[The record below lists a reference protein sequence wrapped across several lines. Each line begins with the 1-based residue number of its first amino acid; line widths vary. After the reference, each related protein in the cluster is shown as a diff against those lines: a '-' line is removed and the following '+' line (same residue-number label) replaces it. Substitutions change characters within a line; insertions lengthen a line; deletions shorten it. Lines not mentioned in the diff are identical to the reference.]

1 MEIKASKAA
10 EEEAQS
16 SSVGGLGGFSAA
28 AAAPTPAQAAASSA
42 KKQSDAP
49 LSNETKSTSSIYE
62 GLKPIWQNRET
73 MSPLMTQIVQAKEIR
88 YIKSRLYKL

>member
-28 AAAPTPAQAAASSA
+28 AAAPTQTAASSA
-42 KKQSDAP
+42 KKQADAP

-88 YIKSRLYKL
+88 YIESRLYKL

>member
-28 AAAPTPAQAAASSA
+28 AAAPTQTASSSA
-42 KKQSDAP
+42 KKQADAP

>member
-28 AAAPTPAQAAASSA
+28 AAAPTQTASSSA
-42 KKQSDAP
+42 KKQADAP
-49 LSNETKSTSSIYE
+49 LSNEAKSTSSIYE

>member
-16 SSVGGLGGFSAA
+16 LSVGGLGGFSAA
-28 AAAPTPAQAAASSA
+28 AAAPAPQTQAGSA
-42 KKQSDAP
+42 KKQADAP
-49 LSNETKSTSSIYE
+49 LSNDTKSTSSIYE

-88 YIKSRLYKL
+88 YIKSRL

>member
-28 AAAPTPAQAAASSA
+28 AVAPTQTAASSA
-42 KKQSDAP
+42 KKQADAP

-88 YIKSRLYKL
+88 YIKTRLYKL